1 MLSEFR
7 HLRER
12 TMKRP
17 IPLLIALAMT
27 ATALPQGVSAESIA
41 VFTKNTTNPFSKA
54 IRTGSDFAAKKL
66 SIDVSHYVPTTP
78 DNAAEQ
84 TKLVEDA
91 IAKKP
96 DLIVFDPVE
105 NQKMVPAI
113 EKINAANIPAI
124 EITDRA
130 EGGKFV
136 SSVLPDDYQHGLATA
151 RRMLKALD
159 GKGNVVI
166 LAGIATT
173 TSSIER
179 VKGFNDAIKEFP
191 AVKLLASKSGN
202 YQRRPSQDAMEGWIR
217 QFPQID
223 GVLAANDSMAAAAVE
238 TLEKRSRK
246 AVVVGINGSKEAIDL
261 IKADRM
267 LATGEF
273 NGFVIGCLATEIA
286 AQSMR
291 KQTVPKEVILKPVV
305 YDKGNYQKYEGRA
318 EMRECPSL
326 EDEQKN

>member
-1 MLSEFR
+1 MLATLPTQGSE
-7 HLRER
+7 

-17 IPLLIALAMT
+17 IPVLIALAMT
-27 ATALPQGVSAESIA
+27 AVALPHGASAESIA

-66 SIDVSHYVPTTP
+66 SIDVSHYVPTTA

-84 TKLVEDA
+84 AKLVDDA

-113 EKINAANIPAI
+113 EKMNAANIPVV

-136 SSVLPDDYQHGLATA
+136 SSVLPDDYQLGLATA
-151 RRMLKALD
+151 RRLLKALD

-166 LAGIATT
+166 LEGIPTA

-179 VKGFNDAIKEFP
+179 VKGFNDALKEVP
-191 AVKLLASKSGN
+191 AVKLLASKSGG
-202 YQRRPSQDAMEGWIR
+202 YQRKPAQDLMERWIS
-217 QFPQID
+217 QFPPTRC
-223 GVLAANDSMAAAAVE
+223 VLGANDSMSPATVESWGNSTPKAA
-238 TLEKRSRK
+238 
-246 AVVVGINGSKEAIDL
+246 
-261 IKADRM
+261 
-267 LATGEF
+267 
-273 NGFVIGCLATEIA
+273 
-286 AQSMR
+286 
-291 KQTVPKEVILKPVV
+291 
-305 YDKGNYQKYEGRA
+305 
-318 EMRECPSL
+318 
-326 EDEQKN
+326 

>member
-1 MLSEFR
+1 
-7 HLRER
+7 
-12 TMKRP
+12 MKRP
-17 IPLLIALAMT
+17 IPVLIALAMT
-27 ATALPQGVSAESIA
+27 ASALPYGASAESIA

-54 IRTGSDFAAKKL
+54 IRTGADFAAKKL
-66 SIDVSHYVPTTP
+66 SIDVSHYVPTTAY
-78 DNAAEQ
+78 NAAEQ
-84 TKLVEDA
+84 TKLVDDA

-113 EKINAANIPAI
+113 DKMNAANIPVI

-136 SSVLPDDYQHGLATA
+136 SAVLPDDYQLGLATA
-151 RRMLKALD
+151 RRLLKALD

-166 LAGIATT
+166 LEGIPTT
-173 TSSIER
+173 TTSIER

-223 GVLAANDSMAAAAVE
+223 GVLAANDSMAAAAAE
-238 TLEKRSRK
+238 TLEKRNRK
-246 AVVVGINGSKEAIDL
+246 ALVVGINGSKEAIDL
-261 IKADRM
+261 IKADKM

-273 NGFVIGCLATEIA
+273 NGFVIGCLAVEIA
-286 AQSMR
+286 ARSLR
-291 KQTVPKEVILKPVV
+291 KQEVPKELVLKPAI
-305 YDKGNYQKYEGRA
+305 YDKANYQQYEARA
-318 EMRECPSL
+318 EMRECPTL
-326 EDEQKN
+326 AEEMKN

>member
-1 MLSEFR
+1 
-7 HLRER
+7 
-12 TMKRP
+12 MKRP
-17 IPLLIALAMT
+17 IPVLIALAVT
-27 ATALPQGVSAESIA
+27 ASALPYGANAESVA

-54 IRTGSDFAAKKL
+54 IRTGSDFAARKL
-66 SIDVSHYVPTTP
+66 SIDVSHYVPTTA

-84 TKLVEDA
+84 TKLVDDA

-113 EKINAANIPAI
+113 EKMNAANIPVV

-130 EGGKFV
+130 AGGKFV
-136 SSVLPDDYQHGLATA
+136 SAVLPDDYQLGLATA
-151 RRMLKALD
+151 RRLFKALD

-166 LAGIATT
+166 L
-173 TSSIER
+173 E
-179 VKGFNDAIKEFP
+179 GFNDAIKEFP

-223 GVLAANDSMAAAAVE
+223 GVLAANDSMAAAAVD
-238 TLEKRSRK
+238 TLEKRNRK

-273 NGFVIGCLATEIA
+273 SGFVIGCLAVEIA
-286 AQSMR
+286 ARSLR
-291 KQTVPKEVILKPVV
+291 KEAVPKELVLKPAI
-305 YDKGNYQKYEGRA
+305 YDKTNYQQYEARA
-318 EMRECPSL
+318 EMRECPTL
-326 EDEQKN
+326 AEELKN

>member
-1 MLSEFR
+1 MR
-7 HLRER
+7 
-12 TMKRP
+12 RP
-17 IPLLIALAMT
+17 IPVMIALAMT
-27 ATALPQGVSAESIA
+27 AIAQPHGASAESIA

-54 IRTGSDFAAKKL
+54 IRQGSDFAAKKL
-66 SIDVSHYVPTTP
+66 SVDVSHYVPTTA
-78 DNAAEQ
+78 DNAVEQ
-84 TKLVEDA
+84 TKLVDDA

-96 DLIVFDPVE
+96 DIILFDPVE

-113 EKINAANIPAI
+113 DKMNAANIPVI

-136 SSVLPDDYQHGLATA
+136 SSVLPDDFQLGLATA
-151 RRMLKALD
+151 RRLLKALD
-159 GKGNVVI
+159 GKGGVVI
-166 LAGIATT
+166 LEGISTT

-179 VKGFNDAIKEFP
+179 VKGFNDAIKEVP
-191 AVKLLASKSGN
+191 AVKLLASKSGG
-202 YQRRPSQDAMEGWIR
+202 YQRKPAQDLMEGWIR

-238 TLEKRSRK
+238 TLEKRNRK

-261 IKADRM
+261 IKADKM

-273 NGFVIGCLATEIA
+273 NGFIIGCLAVEIA
-286 AQSMR
+286 ARNLR
-291 KQTVPKEVILKPVV
+291 KQPVPKEVVLKPAV
-305 YDKGNYQKYEGRA
+305 YDKANYQQYEARA

-326 EDEQKN
+326 EDELKN

>member
-1 MLSEFR
+1 
-7 HLRER
+7 
-12 TMKRP
+12 MKRP
-17 IPLLIALAMT
+17 IPVLIALAMT
-27 ATALPQGVSAESIA
+27 AIALPQGASAESIA

-66 SIDVSHYVPTTP
+66 SVDVSHYVPTTP

-84 TKLVEDA
+84 TKLVDDA

-136 SSVLPDDYQHGLATA
+136 STVLPDDYQLGLATA
-151 RRMLKALD
+151 RRLFKALD

-166 LAGIATT
+166 LEGISTT

-191 AVKLLASKSGN
+191 AVKVLASKSGG
-202 YQRRPSQDAMEGWIR
+202 YQRKPAQDAMEGWIR

-273 NGFVIGCLATEIA
+273 NGFVIGCLAIEVA
-286 AQSMR
+286 ARNLR
-291 KQTVPKEVILKPVV
+291 KQEVPKELVLKPAI
-305 YDKGNYQKYEGRA
+305 YDKANYQQYEARA
-318 EMRECPSL
+318 EMRECPTL
-326 EDEQKN
+326 EQELKK

>member
-1 MLSEFR
+1 
-7 HLRER
+7 
-12 TMKRP
+12 MKRP
-17 IPLLIALAMT
+17 IPVLIALAMT
-27 ATALPQGVSAESIA
+27 AMAQPHGASAESIA

-54 IRTGSDFAAKKL
+54 IRLGTDIAGKKL
-66 SIDVSHYVPTTP
+66 SVDVSHYVPTSP
-78 DNAAEQ
+78 DNVAEQ
-84 TKLVEDA
+84 TKLVDDA

-113 EKINAANIPAI
+113 DKINAANIPAI

-136 SSVLPDDYQHGLATA
+136 SSVLPDDYKLGLETA
-151 RRMLKALD
+151 RRLLKALD

-166 LAGIATT
+166 LEGIPTTT
-173 TSSIER
+173 TSIDR
-179 VKGFNDAIKEFP
+179 TRGFNDALKEVP
-191 AVKLLASKSGN
+191 AVKLLAQKPGN
-202 YQRRPSQDAMEGWIR
+202 YQRKPAQDQMEAWIR

-223 GVLAANDSMAAAAVE
+223 GVMAANDSMAAAAVE
-238 TLEKRSRK
+238 TLEKRNRK

-261 IKADRM
+261 IKADKM

-286 AQSMR
+286 ARNLR
-291 KQTVPKEVILKPVV
+291 KQPAPKELILKPAV
-305 YDKGNYQKYEGRA
+305 YDKANFQKYEARA
-318 EMRECPSL
+318 EMRECPNL
-326 EDEQKN
+326 DDELKN

>member
-1 MLSEFR
+1 
-7 HLRER
+7 
-12 TMKRP
+12 MKRP
-17 IPLLIALAMT
+17 IPVLIALAVT
-27 ATALPQGVSAESIA
+27 ASALPYGANAESVA

-54 IRTGSDFAAKKL
+54 IRTGSDFAARKL
-66 SIDVSHYVPTTP
+66 SIDVSHYVPTTA

-84 TKLVEDA
+84 TKLVDDA

-113 EKINAANIPAI
+113 EKMNAANIPVV

-130 EGGKFV
+130 AGGKFV
-136 SSVLPDDYQHGLATA
+136 SAVLPDDYQLGLATA
-151 RRMLKALD
+151 RRLFKALD

-166 LAGIATT
+166 LEGIPTT
-173 TSSIER
+173 TTSIER

-223 GVLAANDSMAAAAVE
+223 GVLAANDSMAAAAVD
-238 TLEKRSRK
+238 TLEKRNRK

-273 NGFVIGCLATEIA
+273 SGFVIGCLAVEIA
-286 AQSMR
+286 ARSLR
-291 KQTVPKEVILKPVV
+291 KEAVPKELVLKPAI
-305 YDKGNYQKYEGRA
+305 YDKTNYQQYEARA
-318 EMRECPSL
+318 EMRECPTL
-326 EDEQKN
+326 AEELKN

>member
-1 MLSEFR
+1 MR
-7 HLRER
+7 C
-12 TMKRP
+12 P
-17 IPLLIALAMT
+17 IPVLIALAMT
-27 ATALPQGVSAESIA
+27 AIAQPHGASAESIA

-54 IRTGSDFAAKKL
+54 IRQGSDFAAKKL
-66 SIDVSHYVPTTP
+66 SVDVSHYVPTTA
-78 DNAAEQ
+78 DNAVEQ
-84 TKLVEDA
+84 TKLVDDA

-96 DLIVFDPVE
+96 DIILFDPVE

-113 EKINAANIPAI
+113 DKMNAANIPVI

-136 SSVLPDDYQHGLATA
+136 SSVLPDDYQLGLATA
-151 RRMLKALD
+151 RRLLKALD
-159 GKGNVVI
+159 GKGGVVI
-166 LAGIATT
+166 LEGIPTT

-179 VKGFNDAIKEFP
+179 VKGFNDAVKEVP

-202 YQRRPSQDAMEGWIR
+202 YQRKPSQDLMEGWIR

-238 TLEKRSRK
+238 TLEKRNRK

-261 IKADRM
+261 IKADKM

-273 NGFVIGCLATEIA
+273 NGFIIGCLAVEIA
-286 AQSMR
+286 ARNLR
-291 KQTVPKEVILKPVV
+291 KQPIPKEVVLKPAV
-305 YDKGNYQKYEGRA
+305 YDKANYQQYEARA

-326 EDEQKN
+326 EDELKN

>member
-1 MLSEFR
+1 
-7 HLRER
+7 
-12 TMKRP
+12 MKRP
-17 IPLLIALAMT
+17 IPVLIALAMT
-27 ATALPQGVSAESIA
+27 AIAQPHGANAESIA

-54 IRTGSDFAAKKL
+54 IRQGSDFAAKKL
-66 SIDVSHYVPTTP
+66 SVDVSHYVPTTA

-84 TKLVEDA
+84 TRLVDDA

-96 DLIVFDPVE
+96 DMILFDPVE

-113 EKINAANIPAI
+113 DKMNAANIPVI

-136 SSVLPDDYQHGLATA
+136 SSVLPDDYQLGLATA
-151 RRMLKALD
+151 RRLLKALD

-166 LAGIATT
+166 LEGIPTT

-179 VKGFNDAIKEFP
+179 VKGFNDAIKEAP

-202 YQRRPSQDAMEGWIR
+202 YQRKPAQDLMEGWVR

-223 GVLAANDSMAAAAVE
+223 GVMAANDSMAAAAVE

-246 AVVVGINGSKEAIDL
+246 AAVVGINGSKEAIDL
-261 IKADRM
+261 IKADKM

-273 NGFVIGCLATEIA
+273 NGFVIGCLAVEIA
-286 AQSMR
+286 ARSLHKQS
-291 KQTVPKEVILKPVV
+291 VPKEVVLKPAV
-305 YDKGNYQKYEGRA
+305 YDKTNFQQYEARA
-318 EMRECPSL
+318 EMRECPTL
-326 EDEQKN
+326 EEELKN

>member
-1 MLSEFR
+1 
-7 HLRER
+7 
-12 TMKRP
+12 MKRP
-17 IPLLIALAMT
+17 VPVLIALALT
-27 ATALPQGVSAESIA
+27 AAALPQGARAESIA

-54 IRTGSDFAAKKL
+54 IRLGSDFVAKKL
-66 SIDVSHYVPTTP
+66 SIDVSHYVPTTA
-78 DNAAEQ
+78 DNVAEQ
-84 TKLVEDA
+84 TKLVDDA

-96 DLIVFDPVE
+96 DIIVFDPVE

-113 EKINAANIPAI
+113 EKMNAAEIPVI

-136 SSVLPDDYQHGLATA
+136 SAVLPDDYQLGLATA
-151 RRMLKALD
+151 RRLLKALD
-159 GKGNVVI
+159 GKGSVVI
-166 LAGIATT
+166 LEGIPTT

-202 YQRRPSQDAMEGWIR
+202 YQRKPAQDVMEGWIR
-217 QFPQID
+217 QFPEID

-246 AVVVGINGSKEAIDL
+246 AVAVGINGSKEAIDL

-273 NGFVIGCLATEIA
+273 NGFVIGCLAVDIA
-286 AQSMR
+286 VRSLR
-291 KQTVPKEVILKPVV
+291 KQQFPKEVILKPVV
-305 YDKGNYQKYEGRA
+305 YDKANFQQYEARA

-326 EDEQKN
+326 EEEMKN

>member
-1 MLSEFR
+1 
-7 HLRER
+7 
-12 TMKRP
+12 
-17 IPLLIALAMT
+17 
-27 ATALPQGVSAESIA
+27 
-41 VFTKNTTNPFSKA
+41 
-54 IRTGSDFAAKKL
+54 
-66 SIDVSHYVPTTP
+66 VPTTA

-84 TKLVEDA
+84 TKLVDDA

-113 EKINAANIPAI
+113 EKMNAANIPVV

-136 SSVLPDDYQHGLATA
+136 SSVLPDDYQLGLATA
-151 RRMLKALD
+151 RRALKALD

-166 LAGIATT
+166 LEGIPTT
-173 TSSIER
+173 TSSVER
-179 VKGFNDAIKEFP
+179 VKGFNDAIKEAP
-191 AVKLLASKSGN
+191 AVKLLASKSGA
-202 YQRRPSQDAMEGWIR
+202 YQRKPAQDAMEGWIR

-261 IKADRM
+261 IKADKM

-273 NGFVIGCLATEIA
+273 NGFVIGCLAVEIA
-286 AQSMR
+286 ARNLR
-291 KQTVPKEVILKPVV
+291 KQSAPKELVLKPAV
-305 YDKGNYQKYEGRA
+305 YDKTNFQQYEARA
-318 EMRECPSL
+318 DMRECPSL
-326 EDEQKN
+326 EDELK

>member
-1 MLSEFR
+1 MR
-7 HLRER
+7 
-12 TMKRP
+12 RP
-17 IPLLIALAMT
+17 TPVVIALAMT
-27 ATALPQGVSAESIA
+27 AIAQPHGASAESIA

-54 IRTGSDFAAKKL
+54 IRVGSDFAAKKL
-66 SIDVSHYVPTTP
+66 SLDVSHYVPTTP
-78 DNAAEQ
+78 DNVAEQ
-84 TKLVEDA
+84 TRLVDDA

-113 EKINAANIPAI
+113 DKINAANIPVI

-136 SSVLPDDYQHGLATA
+136 SSVLPDDYQLGLATA
-151 RRMLKALD
+151 RRLLKALD

-166 LAGIATT
+166 LEGISTT

-191 AVKLLASKSGN
+191 GVKLLASKSGN
-202 YQRRPSQDAMEGWIR
+202 YQRKPAQDLMEGWIR

-223 GVLAANDSMAAAAVE
+223 GVLAANDSMGAAVVE
-238 TLEKRSRK
+238 TLEKRNRK

-261 IKADRM
+261 IKADKM

-273 NGFVIGCLATEIA
+273 NGFVIGCLAVEIA
-286 AQSMR
+286 ARNLR
-291 KQTVPKEVILKPVV
+291 KQPVPKEVVLKPVV
-305 YDKGNYQKYEGRA
+305 YDKANYQQYEGRA
-318 EMRECPSL
+318 EMRECPSP
-326 EDEQKN
+326 EDELKN